1 MVVDNA
7 PATTRTA
14 ELVAELSATEP
25 RLRYVREDRPGL
37 ARAHNAA
44 LPHVLTPIVAF
55 TDDDV
60 LADPRWLARLVDALR
75 RRRRSPASPG

>member
-1 MVVDNA
+1 MVVVDNA
-7 PATTRTA
+7 PSTTRTA
-14 ELVAELSATEP
+14 ELVAELAATEP

-44 LPHVLTPIVAF
+44 LPHVTTPLVAF

-60 LADPRWLARLVDALR
+60 LVDPRWLGRLVDAFADPT
-75 RRRRSPASPG
+75 SPASPV

>member
-7 PATTRTA
+7 PRPTRTA
-14 ELVAELSATEP
+14 ELVAELATTEP

-60 LADPRWLARLVDALR
+60 LADPRWLAQLVDAFADDD
-75 RRRRSPASPG
+75 RSPASPG